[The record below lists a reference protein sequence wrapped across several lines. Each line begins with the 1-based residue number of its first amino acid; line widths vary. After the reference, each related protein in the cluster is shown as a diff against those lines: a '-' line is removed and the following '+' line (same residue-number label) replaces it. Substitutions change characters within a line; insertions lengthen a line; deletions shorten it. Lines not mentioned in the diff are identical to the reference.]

1 MKQLGIYIHIPF
13 CKRKCY
19 YCDFYSVC
27 ADDTLIEKYCNCL
40 KQELEDV
47 GEAIKDEIKTGKRE
61 KTQIKTIYIGGGTPS
76 FINSNKIV
84 QIMETIKKN
93 YFISSDA
100 EITIEVNPGSVTK
113 EKLEDYKKVGINRLS
128 IGMQSTNNYILKE
141 IGRIH
146 TWEEFLYTF
155 NLARQ
160 IGFRNINVDCM
171 IGLPNQQVKDLD
183 ITINKIIE
191 LNPEHVSVYSLIVE
205 ENTKLDKMLK
215 NYEIELPNEETE
227 RIMYW
232 NAKQKLEKSRLYTL

>member
-1 MKQLGIYIHIPF
+1 MKQLGIYVHIPF

-19 YCDFYSVC
+19 YCDFYSLC
-27 ADDTLIEKYCNCL
+27 ANDTLIEKYCNCL
-40 KQELEDV
+40 KQELKDV
-47 GEAIKDEIKTGKRE
+47 GEAIKQVERKE
-61 KTQIKTIYIGGGTPS
+61 KTQIKTIYVGGGTPS
-76 FINSNKIV
+76 FIGSNKII

-93 YFISSDA
+93 YFVADDA

-113 EKLEDYKKVGINRLS
+113 EKLEDYKKIGINRLS

-146 TWEEFLYTF
+146 TWEEFLDTF
-155 NLARQ
+155 KLARQ
-160 IGFRNINVDCM
+160 IGFKNINIDCM
-171 IGLPNQQVKDLD
+171 IGLPNQQVKDVD

-215 NYEIELPNEETE
+215 NHEIELPSEETE

-232 NAKQKLEKSRLYTL
+232 NVKRKLEQSRIYTL